1 MQNMSLPFLQL
12 SLLKRAFNVTLK
24 EKVPLISV
32 KSTFSLLFL
41 HKILIP
47 NFKCYCDEGLC
58 MSQHIG
64 AHENSLNLLDEKFW
78 MSHIGRCAE
87 LGYLSVSLTSGLRK
101 TF

>member
-1 MQNMSLPFLQL
+1 MSLPFLQL
-12 SLLKRAFNVTLK
+12 SLLKRAFNVMLR

-58 MSQHIG
+58 MSQHTG
-64 AHENSLNLLDEKFW
+64 SHKNSLNLLDEKYSNE
-78 MSHIGRCAE
+78 SHWPMRRIRLLECN
-87 LGYLSVSLTSGLRK
+87 
-101 TF
+101 